1 MKPDIRKQTGLIIR
15 RNGEYLVGVAML
27 SDGLR
32 WSVSPYD
39 AWRTRD
45 TDKARKVARAVGGT
59 VMLFNPVARQ
69 MRVF

>member
-1 MKPDIRKQTGLIIR
+1 MKPDIRRQTGLIIR
-15 RNGEYLVGVAML
+15 RNGEFLVGKAML
-27 SDGLR
+27 TGGLR

-39 AWRTRD
+39 AWITRD
-45 TDKARKVARAVGGT
+45 TDTARSVARTVGGT